1 MSSKR
6 NTDRRRKATRLLGGL
21 LVTLFFL
28 AVGVIVVLTVVFVRS
43 CGSGPAQEVTV
54 PAVVSMMI
62 EDAEHTLNE
71 LNLGLRVVDSTFS
84 DDQPAGTVLR
94 QQPPSGSRVR
104 EGRVVGVV
112 RSLGKQSLKVPDLI
126 GNTLAD
132 AQKQL
137 ASAKL
142 SVGTV
147 RKVYL
152 KKRKQGEVVKQNPE
166 PGKMFNSPVRVDLT
180 VACTDADAAVPVPQ
194 LLGKP
199 LYVAERLLRSAN
211 LTAHSVAYITSPLGE
226 PGEVLSQS
234 LEAGTPTQLGTGLDL
249 RVKVPEELVASA
261 VHRFRFKFR
270 LPSGLPGGELKL
282 VTHDELGQ
290 GVVYRDEVEAGE
302 TVEQILS
309 VQGRAGIK
317 VYFNGTLIREDTI

>member
-6 NTDRRRKATRLLGGL
+6 NTDRGRKATRLLGGL

-28 AVGVIVVLTVVFVRS
+28 AIGVIVVLTVVFVRS
-43 CGSGPAQEVTV
+43 CGSGPAVEVTV
-54 PAVVSMMI
+54 PSVISMTV
-62 EDAEHTLNE
+62 EDAEHTLNKV
-71 LNLGLRVVDSTFS
+71 NLGLRVVDSTFS
-84 DDQPAGTVLR
+84 DDKPAGTILS
-94 QQPPSGSRVR
+94 QQPLSGSRVR

-112 RSLGKQSLKVPDLI
+112 RSLGKQSLKVPNLI
-126 GNTLAD
+126 GSTLAD

-137 ASAKL
+137 ALAKL

-147 RKVYL
+147 RKVYI
-152 KKRKQGEVVKQNPE
+152 KKRKQGVVVKQNPE

-180 VACTDADAAVPVPQ
+180 IAFTDTDATVPVPQ
-194 LLGKP
+194 LVGKP

-211 LTAHSVAYITSPLGE
+211 ITARSVAYITSPLGE

-234 LEAGTPTQLGTGLDL
+234 LEAGASAQLGSGLDL
-249 RVKVPEELVASA
+249 TVKVPDELVATA
-261 VHRFRFKFR
+261 VHRFRFRFR

-282 VTHDELGQ
+282 VTVDELGQ
-290 GVVYRDEVEAGE
+290 GLAYRDEVEAGE

-309 VQGRAGIK
+309 VQGKARIM
-317 VYFNGTLIREDTI
+317 VYFDGTLIREDTI

>member
-6 NTDRRRKATRLLGGL
+6 NTDRRRRATRLLGGL

-28 AVGVIVVLTVVFVRS
+28 AVGVIAVLAVVFVRA
-43 CGSGPAQEVTV
+43 CGSVPAQEITV
-54 PAVVSMMI
+54 PAVVSMTV
-62 EDAEHTLNE
+62 EDAEHALNE

-84 DDQPAGTVLR
+84 NDQPAGTVLS

-112 RSLGKQSLKVPDLI
+112 RSLGKQNLKVPDLI
-126 GNTLAD
+126 GSTLAD
-132 AQKQL
+132 AQKRL
-137 ASAKL
+137 GLAKL

-147 RKVYL
+147 EKVYL

-166 PGKMFNSPVRVDLT
+166 PGKMFTSPVRVDLT
-180 VACTDADAAVPVPQ
+180 VACTDANCTVLVPQ
-194 LLGKP
+194 VVGRP

-211 LTAHSVAYITSPLGE
+211 LAARNVAYVASPLGE
-226 PGEVLSQS
+226 PAEVLSQS
-234 LEAGTPTQLGTGLDL
+234 LEAGTSAQLGTGVDL
-249 RVKVPEELVASA
+249 TVSVPEELVASA

-290 GVVYRDEVEAGE
+290 GVAYRDEVEAGE

-309 VQGRAGIK
+309 VQGRARIK
-317 VYFNGTLIREDTI
+317 VYFDGTLIREDTI